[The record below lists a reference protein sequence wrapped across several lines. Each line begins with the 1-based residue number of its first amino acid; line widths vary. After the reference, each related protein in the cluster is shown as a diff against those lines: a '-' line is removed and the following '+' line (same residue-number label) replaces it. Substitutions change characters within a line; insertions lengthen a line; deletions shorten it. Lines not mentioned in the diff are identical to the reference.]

1 MTKFFKNFFD
11 LYHTSSYIGQINEKM
26 EQIEKDI
33 LIKCREGDKEAFR
46 QVVRQ
51 YQRMVFSLALKMLC
65 DEEEAKDTVQDTFIR
80 VWQNIGEYDTAKSFV
95 TWIYTIATRLCL
107 DRIKAQK
114 HTAAMPEDVDALA
127 RFAADTDSQVN
138 LENSEWVAIVRLL
151 ASRLSDKQKTV
162 FTLCQLEGL
171 DTDEVQR
178 ITGLDATQIK
188 SNLYV
193 ARQTIRKQLTELGY
207 E

>member
-1 MTKFFKNFFD
+1 
-11 LYHTSSYIGQINEKM
+11 M
-26 EQIEKDI
+26 EQLEKDI

-114 HTAAMPEDVDALA
+114 HTKTWTRSPDLPPTTTVKSTWKTANGLPSSGCWHRGSATNRKPCLRYVSWKVSTPTKCSASPASTPHKSRATSMLP
-127 RFAADTDSQVN
+127 
-138 LENSEWVAIVRLL
+138 VRQY
-151 ASRLSDKQKTV
+151 A
-162 FTLCQLEGL
+162 
-171 DTDEVQR
+171 
-178 ITGLDATQIK
+178 
-188 SNLYV
+188 NN
-193 ARQTIRKQLTELGY
+193 
-207 E
+207 

>member
-1 MTKFFKNFFD
+1 
-11 LYHTSSYIGQINEKM
+11 M
-26 EQIEKDI
+26 EQLEKDI

-107 DRIKAQK
+107 DRIKAKK

-151 ASRLSDKQKTV
+151 ASWLSDKQKTV

-207 E
+207 EYHR

>member
-1 MTKFFKNFFD
+1 
-11 LYHTSSYIGQINEKM
+11 M

-65 DEEEAKDTVQDTFIR
+65 DEEEAKDTVQDTFVR

-107 DRIKAQK
+107 DRIKSK
-114 HTAAMPEDVDALA
+114 KRTASMPEDVDALA

-178 ITGLDATQIK
+178 ITGFDATQIK

>member
-1 MTKFFKNFFD
+1 
-11 LYHTSSYIGQINEKM
+11 M
-26 EQIEKDI
+26 EQIGKDI

-65 DEEEAKDTVQDTFIR
+65 NEEEAKDTVQDTFVR

-107 DRIKAQK
+107 DRIKSKK
-114 HTAAMPEDVDALA
+114 HTAVMPEDVDAFA
-127 RFAADTDSQVN
+127 RFAADNDSQVN

-178 ITGLDATQIK
+178 ITGFDATQIK

>member
-65 DEEEAKDTVQDTFIR
+65 DEEEAKDTVQDTFVR
-80 VWQNIGEYDTAKSFV
+80 VWIITYILSGERLIPADFTITATSRQTNIWAYVV
-95 TWIYTIATRLCL
+95 T
-107 DRIKAQK
+107 
-114 HTAAMPEDVDALA
+114 
-127 RFAADTDSQVN
+127 
-138 LENSEWVAIVRLL
+138 AIVILL
-151 ASRLSDKQKTV
+151 AIGSWVWKLIPFSGCR
-162 FTLCQLEGL
+162 
-171 DTDEVQR
+171 
-178 ITGLDATQIK
+178 
-188 SNLYV
+188 
-193 ARQTIRKQLTELGY
+193 RQD
-207 E
+207 